1 MGNSSVA
8 EMSAPQRLEEVAAI
22 FAGGILRLRRTL
34 GTEPKV
40 AAQITQ
46 NLVAACLENS
56 GKTGLNVTC
65 CGTDVVPKKASRRG
79 ARDTTPTL
87 TKSTLP

>member
-1 MGNSSVA
+1 MGNSNVA
-8 EMSAPQRLEEVAAI
+8 ELSDPQRLEEVAAI

-40 AAQITQ
+40 AAQTTQ

-56 GKTGLNVTC
+56 GEIGLNVTC
-65 CGTDVVPKKASRRG
+65 RGTDVAPKKASRRG
-79 ARDTTPTL
+79 VLTTTPTL
-87 TKSTLP
+87 TTSTLP